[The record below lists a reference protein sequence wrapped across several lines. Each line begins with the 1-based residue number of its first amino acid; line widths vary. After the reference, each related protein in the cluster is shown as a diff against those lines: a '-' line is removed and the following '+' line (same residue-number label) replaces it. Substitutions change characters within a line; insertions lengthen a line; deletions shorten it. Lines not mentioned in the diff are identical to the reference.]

1 MPKATDIR
9 KGQAVIYEGKLWFVH
24 DSQRVAKGNWRSYM
38 QIKLKNFKTG
48 QVIDNRFNMDEEL
61 ESPHV
66 EDKQFEYLYKEGDSF
81 VLMDTT
87 TFDQI
92 NVPSEIMSD
101 ADKYLKGNE
110 RLMAKFV
117 DGQVVGVELPN
128 IVELTVTDAAP
139 VVKGATATNQS
150 KEAILETG
158 LTVRVPPFITNGE
171 VVRVDTRTGE
181 YMERA

>member
-66 EDKQFEYLYKEGDSF
+66 EDKQFEYLYKEGESF

-92 NVPSEIMSD
+92 NVPAEIMSD

-158 LTVRVPPFITNGE
+158 LVVRVPPFITNGE

>member
-1 MPKATDIR
+1 LANTINREDIMPKATDIR

-92 NVPSEIMSD
+92 NVPAEIMPD

-128 IVELTVTDAAP
+128 VVELTVTDAALSS
-139 VVKGATATNQS
+139 A
-150 KEAILETG
+150 
-158 LTVRVPPFITNGE
+158 RPP
-171 VVRVDTRTGE
+171 RTKAKRPSRNRSDCP
-181 YMERA
+181 RAAVYY

>member
-92 NVPSEIMSD
+92 NVPAEIMSD